1 MRQNRFVGRW
11 RWFCGSSRRVSPAAE
26 ASWSLPGVFWRVSQS
41 SWSTVGWNG
50 NTQQREEEQFLRTSW
65 SWAAAVRASNQN
77 PSPKPNHR
85 NAWEQRYVTLAI
97 DLFSCKVWGRVAL
110 CNYSLDTFA
119 AQQRSTYFIKLV
131 SSWDG
136 FQETISVLE
145 WSCLNVQTLMII
157 ICSSLCVRLHQAF
170 KCLFKHSDS
179 IRRYESVC
187 CVCKHWDSIRCVDS
201 CCIPPHS
208 LCVFT

>member
-1 MRQNRFVGRW
+1 MFGVNSSESGADLKRGFYCLLAGLSDYDYKIPNEKTHLPFFIFNLSTLHTQTLHTESVYNSSCFKNSRYETKWVRW
-11 RWFCGSSRRVSPAAE
+11 AVKMILWFLQESFTCCRSILITSRCVFRRVSH
-26 ASWSLPGVFWRVSQS
+26 S
-41 SWSTVGWNG
+41 SWSTVGWTG

-136 FQETISVLE
+136 FQ
-145 WSCLNVQTLMII
+145 
-157 ICSSLCVRLHQAF
+157 
-170 KCLFKHSDS
+170 
-179 IRRYESVC
+179 
-187 CVCKHWDSIRCVDS
+187 
-201 CCIPPHS
+201 
-208 LCVFT
+208 